1 MNSSQS
7 PHEPVD
13 PFRTGEHQPGEDP
26 STNLEPY
33 EHRVQH
39 SLTDESDGGDAHEE
53 DSSKAEGDGAAG
65 SNEGSADQAEE
76 SETSRA
82 RSDVDGPAELS
93 PGQDSEIN
101 YPDAARQST
110 FEAAADQA
118 LIIKGRQRAQY
129 AEGVGTDREKRKAK
143 SPFRLRKATWMY
155 SLKRTLT
162 EFGRDGCSDYAAAL
176 TYYAVLSIFPALIA
190 FVSLIS
196 LVGERERTEQFILDT
211 ASQLVDDN
219 FVSSIEGVIGQVS
232 SASGAGLGLAIGILA
247 ALWTASNYV
256 NAFSRAM
263 NRIFEIDEGR
273 SAIRLRPVI
282 YAVTVALVLLVAVSV
297 VMLVVSGPVA
307 EALVTTLGLGD
318 TALTVWNYATYPI
331 LLVVAATCIGL
342 LYYAT
347 PNIRQPGAKWISAGA
362 LIAIVVMVLA
372 TAGVGFYISNF
383 ANYQATYGALAG
395 VIIFLFWIYIMNMV
409 LLFGAEFDAELER
422 GRQLQAGIEAERTIM
437 LAPRRLDAAEKRH
450 TKYEKVVAGG
460 QALRFSEG
468 ETSSPEDLWRR

>member
-7 PHEPVD
+7 PQEPED
-13 PFRTGEHQPGEDP
+13 PFRTGEHQLGAGP
-26 STNLEPY
+26 SGALEPR
-33 EHRVQH
+33 EHRSQR
-39 SLTDESDGGDAHEE
+39 SLTDRSARDESEPNGSQPGSREQTD
-53 DSSKAEGDGAAG
+53 AG
-65 SNEGSADQAEE
+65 SSVAGPQVQNPGE
-76 SETSRA
+76 SRA
-82 RSDVDGPAELS
+82 QPDVDGPAELS
-93 PGQDSEIN
+93 PGQDSAIN

-129 AEGVGTDREKRKAK
+129 AEGVGTALEDEKPK
-143 SPFRLRKATWMY
+143 SPLKLHKATWLY
-155 SLKRTLT
+155 SVKRTLT

-211 ASQLVDDN
+211 ASQLVDDS
-219 FVSSIEGVIGQVS
+219 FVSSIEGVIGAVS
-232 SASGAGLGLAIGILA
+232 SAPGAGLGLAIGILT

-263 NRIFEIDEGR
+263 NRIFEIEEGR
-273 SAIRLRPVI
+273 SAIRLRPII
-282 YAVTVALVLLVAVSV
+282 YAVTVALVLLVAMSV

-307 EALVTTLGLGD
+307 EALVSTLGLGE
-318 TALTVWNYATYPI
+318 TALAVWNYATYPI
-331 LLVVAATCIGL
+331 LLVVAAICIGL

-362 LIAIVVMVLA
+362 LIAIVVMVMA

-450 TKYEKVVAGG
+450 KKYEKVVSAG